1 MTGMSRRSLIGAGAA
16 GLAAVAVGV
25 ELPQAV
31 AADPTFTA
39 RAALYARSRFTP
51 LRGKGFS
58 LVRDGKGM
66 PVVLRQVADIAGA
79 PAGAEE
85 AFRLTFS
92 CRGAVPEQAT
102 YSLRRSGFT
111 ATSVFLVPD
120 EARGGVTAI
129 INSAR

>member
-16 GLAAVAVGV
+16 GLAVTAVGFR
-25 ELPQAV
+25 PPAA
-31 AADPTFTA
+31 AADPAFTA
-39 RAALYARSRFTP
+39 KAALYVRSRFAP

-58 LVRDGKGM
+58 LVRDGKGTA
-66 PVVLRQVADIAGA
+66 VVLRQVADIAGA
-79 PAGAEE
+79 RAGAEE

-92 CRGAVPEQAT
+92 AKGAPPAQGT

-111 ATSVFLVPD
+111 ATSVFVVPD
-120 EARGGVTAI
+120 AERGGVTAI